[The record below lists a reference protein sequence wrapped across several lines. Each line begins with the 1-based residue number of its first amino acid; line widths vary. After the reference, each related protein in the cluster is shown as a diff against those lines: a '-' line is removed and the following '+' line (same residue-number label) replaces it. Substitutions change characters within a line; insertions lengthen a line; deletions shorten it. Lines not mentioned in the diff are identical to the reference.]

1 MSSFSQLKDM
11 YRIQKEAKRIRKDLA
26 KVHIEAE
33 TSGLKVIVTAEQEIV
48 SVHIPDGMEKS
59 AIEVAMK
66 DATNRAMKK
75 AQLVAAE
82 RMQSVMKELGMAG
95 GGEGE
100 MPAGPQ

>member
-1 MSSFSQLKDM
+1 MTSFSQIKDM
-11 YRIQKEAKRIRKDLA
+11 YRLQREAKRIRKELG

-48 SVHIPDGMEKS
+48 SVHIPEGMERT
-59 AIEVAMK
+59 AIESAFK

-82 RMQSVMKELGMAG
+82 RMQGIMKEMGMPGAEG
-95 GGEGE
+95 GGELPE
-100 MPAGPQ
+100 A

>member
-1 MSSFSQLKDM
+1 MNSFSKIKDM
-11 YRIQKEAKRIRKDLA
+11 YRLQREAKRIRKELG

-33 TSGLKVIVTAEQEIV
+33 TAGLKVVVTAEQEIV
-48 SVHIPDGMEKS
+48 SVHIPETMTDR
-59 AIEVAMK
+59 ATIEASMK

-82 RMQSVMKELGMAG
+82 RMQGVMKELGMAG

-100 MPAGPQ
+100 LPEM